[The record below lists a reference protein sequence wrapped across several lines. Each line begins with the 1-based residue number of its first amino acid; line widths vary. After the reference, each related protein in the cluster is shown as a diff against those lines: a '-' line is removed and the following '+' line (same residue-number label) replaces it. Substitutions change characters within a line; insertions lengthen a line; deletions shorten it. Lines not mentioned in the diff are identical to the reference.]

1 MGEWGNQ
8 LSQLLKPVIQGEKT
22 GCGIAATAFL
32 AGAQYQ
38 EVKKVAN
45 SKGIYAEDKSLWSD
59 TNYVRTLLTEYGIKC
74 APDEK
79 PFVSWQSLPDKALL
93 AIKWRKV
100 DGIPFWHWVVF
111 CRQNGKEA
119 VFDSK
124 KGLKTNIR
132 TDFGRIKPK
141 WFIEVLV

>member
-1 MGEWGNQ
+1 M
-8 LSQLLKPVIQGEKT
+8 LKSVIQGEVT
-22 GCGIAATAFL
+22 GCGIAATAVL
-32 AGAQYQ
+32 AGAEYQ
-38 EVKKVAN
+38 EVKQVAN
-45 SKGIYAEDKSLWSD
+45 SKGIYADDESLWSD
-59 TNYVRTLLTEYGIKC
+59 TSYVRKLLAEYGIEC
-74 APDEK
+74 DPEEK
-79 PFVSWQSLPDKALL
+79 PFTGWQSLPDKALL

-111 CRQNGKEA
+111 CRQGGKEA

-124 KGLKTNIR
+124 NGLKTNIR

>member
-1 MGEWGNQ
+1 M
-8 LSQLLKPVIQGEKT
+8 LKSVIQGEVT
-22 GCGIAATAFL
+22 GCGIAATAVL
-32 AGAQYQ
+32 AGAEYQ
-38 EVKKVAN
+38 EVKQVAN
-45 SKGIYAEDKSLWSD
+45 SKGIYADDESLWSD
-59 TNYVRTLLTEYGIKC
+59 TSYVRKLLAEYGIEC
-74 APDEK
+74 DPEEK
-79 PFVSWQSLPDKALL
+79 PFIGWQSLPDKALL

-111 CRQNGKEA
+111 CRQSGKEA

-124 KGLKTNIR
+124 NGLKTNIR